1 DRLTSG
7 TASPLESVE
16 GLGEGLVEK
25 LKEAGISTVEALADM
40 TPEQLEAIEGIGPKT
55 VEKISVAVNNYFAAL
70 EGGEAMALP
79 ENEGDAVAGEVT
91 EETAGDPEAEAVEA
105 GAPEAGAE
113 ELSTEPESTEQVEG
127 TEAEQA
133 VDSEESREPAEQKE

>member
-1 DRLTSG
+1 
-7 TASPLESVE
+7 
-16 GLGEGLVEK
+16 LGEGLVEK

-79 ENEGDAVAGEVT
+79 ENEGEGVAGEQVEEPAT
-91 EETAGDPEAEAVEA
+91 ENGS
-105 GAPEAGAE
+105 E
-113 ELSTEPESTEQVEG
+113 ELSAEVAAERHAEG
-127 TEAEQA
+127 TEQEPEQA
-133 VDSEESREPAEQKE
+133 VEGEESPEPAEQKE